1 MESCNKEIRISHQIR
16 DSMDISAGTAATY
29 ELDGPSSIPD
39 NIRCSLLHRVQ
50 DVSGA
55 HPATYSVGTGGGG

>member
-1 MESCNKEIRISHQIR
+1 
-16 DSMDISAGTAATY
+16 MDISAGTAATY